1 MNNNTGILN
10 AVPNQ
15 ICIFLGNDRKVKVV
29 LKLMIIEFWG
39 DFSFWYGKSNVSN
52 KLRGVEVG
60 VWDGHNYG
68 PSIIMCP
75 P

>member
-29 LKLMIIEFWG
+29 LKLMIIEFWP

-52 KLRGVEVG
+52 KL
-60 VWDGHNYG
+60 
-68 PSIIMCP
+68 
-75 P
+75 

>member
-10 AVPNQ
+10 VVPNQ

-29 LKLMIIEFWG
+29 LKLMIIEFWP

-52 KLRGVEVG
+52 KL
-60 VWDGHNYG
+60 
-68 PSIIMCP
+68 
-75 P
+75 